1 MRNRR
6 LANLLFGQRWFT
18 PDTDLSEEEKANAD
32 AETEKFRLAID
43 KMSSVRHDSGSK
55 INY

>member
-18 PDTDLSEEEKANAD
+18 PDKDLSEEEKANAD
-32 AETEKFRLAID
+32 AETEKFRLAI
-43 KMSSVRHDSGSK
+43 
-55 INY
+55 